1 METFI
6 IVAYCASDDAR
17 KNLRIKD
24 NAQTNVGIAQIMT
37 TCIVAAKYFGGNH
50 ALAQEFLY
58 EHHYFHHKLSASQ
71 FNRRFHKMPK
81 AFYEELIMCF
91 GNYAKMSN
99 ESYEFAIDSFP
110 VQACDNIRIQRNKL
124 FDPKQC
130 RGMVASKRRYF
141 FGVRVHMIAT
151 TNYLPVEF
159 KILPGAINDVRGAK
173 MLNFDLP
180 AGSIVYGD
188 KIYGDYKME
197 DMLKRTKHIELAAI
211 RKVNSLR
218 QRDPLEEILIRKKR
232 KPIETL
238 FSLVAKLMPK
248 SIHAVTAN
256 GFVKKV
262 FFFVLA
268 YCFSKYQVTT

>member
-1 METFI
+1 METFV
-6 IVAYCASDDAR
+6 IVAYCSSDVAR
-17 KNLRIKD
+17 KKLKIKD
-24 NAQTNVGIAQIMT
+24 NDQTNVGVAQIMT

-58 EHHYFHHKLSASQ
+58 EHNYFHYRLSASQ
-71 FNRRFHKMPK
+71 FNRRFHRIPE
-81 AFYEELIMCF
+81 AFYEELITCF
-91 GNYAKMSN
+91 GNYAKMAN

-110 VQACDNIRIQRNKL
+110 IQACDNIRIQRSKL
-124 FDPKQC
+124 FDPKQY

-151 TNYLPVEF
+151 TNHLPVEF
-159 KILPGAINDVRGAK
+159 KILPGAVNDVRGAK

-188 KIYGDYKME
+188 KIYGDYRME
-197 DMLKRTKHIELAAI
+197 IELKRTRKIQLAAI
-211 RKVNSLR
+211 RKKNSLR
-218 QRDPLEEILIRKKR
+218 QRDPREEFLIRRKR

-238 FSLVAKLMPK
+238 FSLITKLIPK

-256 GFVKKV
+256 GFFKKV
-262 FFFVLA
+262 FCFVLA
-268 YCFSKYQVTT
+268 YCISKYRVTT